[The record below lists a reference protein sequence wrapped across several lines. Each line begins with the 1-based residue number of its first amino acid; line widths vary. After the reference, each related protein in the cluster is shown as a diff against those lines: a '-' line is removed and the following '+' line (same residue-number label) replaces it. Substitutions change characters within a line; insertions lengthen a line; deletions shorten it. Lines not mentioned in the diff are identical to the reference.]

1 MADNP
6 RSSVENLVGSA
17 VETVITNPI
26 QSATAAISDTGF
38 GKALR
43 SIGLLPGAVPQGGAG
58 FTAANWGSQT
68 DLDWRVR
75 LSIPSTF
82 KTSPLLQPL
91 LETNGFMFPYTPQII
106 LEHAANYNSL
116 HPTHSNY
123 AFPAYQN
130 SQVNA
135 MTIIGDF
142 FVENEQ
148 DGAYWIAAVHYL
160 RSITKMAYGA
170 SSNAGSPPPVVK
182 LNGYG
187 DFIFRDVPVVI
198 TNFTID
204 LPQDVDYIQ
213 TGLKGVTVKRGEL
226 VGDFDDGRRAGV
238 SWVPTQSLITVT
250 VQPIYSRREIEG
262 FSLQKYVNG
271 DYISS
276 GKGFI

>member
-1 MADNP
+1 MANDP
-6 RSSVENLVGSA
+6 QESVENLAGSA
-17 VETVITNPI
+17 VQFGENAVNTVITQPI
-26 QSATAAISDTGF
+26 QRVTDAISDTGF

-43 SIGLLPGAVPQGGAG
+43 AVGLLPGAVPTGGIG
-58 FTAANWGSQT
+58 FTQANWGSKK

-75 LSIPSTF
+75 LSVPSTF

-91 LETNGFMFPYTPQII
+91 LETDGFMFPYTPQII
-106 LEHAANYNSL
+106 LEHSANYNSL

-123 AFPAYQN
+123 PFPAYQN

-142 FVENEQ
+142 FVENEIEGQ
-148 DGAYWIAAVHYL
+148 YWIAATHYL

-187 DFIFRDVPVVI
+187 DYVFKDVPVTVQM
-198 TNFTID
+198 FTVE
-204 LPQDVDYIQ
+204 LPSDVDYIQ
-213 TGLKGVTVKRGEL
+213 VGLGEN
-226 VGDFDDGRRAGV
+226 G
-238 SWVPTQSLITVT
+238 SWVPTRSSISVVVMPT
-250 VQPIYSRREIEG
+250 YSRKSVTD
-262 FSLQKYVNG
+262 FSLDAFVNG
-271 DYISS
+271 QYIVN

>member
-1 MADNP
+1 MANNP
-6 RSSVENLVGSA
+6 SSSKENLVGSA
-17 VETVITNPI
+17 VKVGEGIVNTVITKPI
-26 QSATAAISDTGF
+26 DRATEAISDTGF

-43 SIGLLPGAVPQGGAG
+43 AFGLLPGAVPTGGVG
-58 FTAANWGSQT
+58 FTSANWNSEVE
-68 DLDWRVR
+68 LDWRVR

-123 AFPAYQN
+123 PFPAYQN

-142 FVENEQ
+142 FVENPKE
-148 DGAYWIAAVHYL
+148 GEYWIAATHYL

-187 DFIFRDVPVVI
+187 DYVFKDVPVVVQM
-198 TNFTID
+198 FTIE
-204 LPQDVDYIQ
+204 LPNDVDYIQ
-213 TGLKGVTVKRGEL
+213 VGLGEN
-226 VGDFDDGRRAGV
+226 G
-238 SWVPTQSLITVT
+238 SWVPVRSSISVV
-250 VQPIYSRREIEG
+250 VQPTYSRKSVTQ
-262 FSLQKYVNG
+262 FSLDAFVNG
-271 DYISS
+271 QYIVD